1 MKDKWAQQFQEK
13 MGGYEMAAPEMEWAD
28 IDKALAKN
36 RRPHMGLIWGRR
48 IAVAAAV
55 GMMVIGGARVL
66 LQGLEA
72 GGEDAPQQNCGE
84 RWLTL
89 RQERTTG
96 KEGRLAGKEGRL
108 AGKEG
113 RLAGKEGRLLAV
125 ADAVND
131 VEEMETVWH
140 EGACLSKSG
149 GTDNKLSKSGGTDN
163 MLSKSDGADNNIN
176 NKDINGE
183 IRTSRSVDG
192 QKRGSE
198 NNNKSRIEKYYN
210 PGSEKYYNP
219 RSEKN
224 NNRMYYHGGE
234 LIAAVYMQNTMTANG
249 TIGMAKQMNAT
260 TVSNTPYGSVSDEF
274 RSGSLDFLAESNPK
288 DIRYDHN
295 RPIKVGISVR
305 YDIDNRWSISS
316 GLTYSY
322 LRSSFDYSEGKAFGS
337 GVQKLHYVGLPLAVD
352 YNIISAKKLEVYLS
366 AGGEVQKLVC
376 GKATMDGVNIPEA
389 DANHDIKEGG
399 MQWSLNA
406 AIGAEYNFVDN
417 FGIYIEPGVSHYIDN
432 HSKVDNYYKY
442 KPTNFSLNVGLRL
455 SIR

>member
-13 MGGYEMAAPEMEWAD
+13 MDGYEMAAPEMEWAD

-55 GMMVIGGARVL
+55 ALMVIGGARVL

-108 AGKEG
+108 
-113 RLAGKEGRLLAV
+113 LAV

-140 EGACLSKSG
+140 EGTFLSKSG
-149 GTDNKLSKSGGTDN
+149 GTDNK
-163 MLSKSDGADNNIN
+163 LSKSDGADNNIN

-210 PGSEKYYNP
+210 PGSEK
-219 RSEKN
+219 N
-224 NNRMYYHGGE
+224 NNRRYYHGGE

-295 RPIKVGISVR
+295 RPIKVGISVK

-337 GVQKLHYVGLPLAVD
+337 GVQKLHYVGLPLAAD
-352 YNIISAKKLEVYLS
+352 YNIISAKKLKVYLS

>member
-13 MGGYEMAAPEMEWAD
+13 MDGYEMAAPEMEWAD

-36 RRPHMGLIWGRR
+36 GRPHMGLIWGRR

-55 GMMVIGGARVL
+55 ALMVIGGARVL

-72 GGEDAPQQNCGE
+72 GGENAPQQNCGE

-89 RQERTTG
+89 RQERT
-96 KEGRLAGKEGRL
+96 AGKEGRL

-131 VEEMETVWH
+131 VEEMEAVWH
-140 EGACLSKSG
+140 EGAFLSKSG
-149 GTDNKLSKSGGTDN
+149 
-163 MLSKSDGADNNIN
+163 GADNNIN

-219 RSEKN
+219 GSEKN

-295 RPIKVGISVR
+295 RPIKVGISVK

-352 YNIISAKKLEVYLS
+352 YNIISAKKLKVYLS

-417 FGIYIEPGVSHYIDN
+417 VGIYIEPGVSHYIDN

>member
-13 MGGYEMAAPEMEWAD
+13 MDGYEMAVPEMEWAN

-55 GMMVIGGARVL
+55 ALMVIGGARVL

-72 GGEDAPQQNCGE
+72 GGENAPQQNCGE

-89 RQERTTG
+89 RQERT
-96 KEGRLAGKEGRL
+96 

-140 EGACLSKSG
+140 ERAFLSKSG
-149 GTDNKLSKSGGTDN
+149 GTDNK
-163 MLSKSDGADNNIN
+163 LSKSDGADNNIN

-210 PGSEKYYNP
+210 PG
-219 RSEKN
+219 SEKN

-352 YNIISAKKLEVYLS
+352 YNIISAKKLKVYLS

-417 FGIYIEPGVSHYIDN
+417 VGIYIEPGVSHYIDN

>member
-1 MKDKWAQQFQEK
+1 MKDKWAQRFQEK
-13 MGGYEMAAPEMEWAD
+13 MDGYEMAAPEMEWAN

-89 RQERTTG
+89 RQART
-96 KEGRLAGKEGRL
+96 AGKEGRL

-140 EGACLSKSG
+140 ERAFLSKSG
-149 GTDNKLSKSGGTDN
+149 GT
-163 MLSKSDGADNNIN
+163 DNNIN

-224 NNRMYYHGGE
+224 NNRRCYHGGE

-352 YNIISAKKLEVYLS
+352 YNIISAKKLKVYLS

-417 FGIYIEPGVSHYIDN
+417 VGIYIEPGVSHYIDN

>member
-13 MGGYEMAAPEMEWAD
+13 MDGYEMAAPEMEWAD

-36 RRPHMGLIWGRR
+36 RRPHMGIIWGRR

-55 GMMVIGGARVL
+55 ALMVIGGARVL

-89 RQERTTG
+89 RQERT
-96 KEGRLAGKEGRL
+96 

-140 EGACLSKSG
+140 EGTFLSKSG
-149 GTDNKLSKSGGTDN
+149 GTDNK
-163 MLSKSDGADNNIN
+163 LSKSDGADNNIN

-219 RSEKN
+219 GSEKN

-295 RPIKVGISVR
+295 RPIKVGISVK

-352 YNIISAKKLEVYLS
+352 YNIISAKKLKVYLS

-417 FGIYIEPGVSHYIDN
+417 VGIYIEPGVSHYIDN

>member
-13 MGGYEMAAPEMEWAD
+13 MDGYEMAAPEMEWAD

-66 LQGLEA
+66 LQGFEA

-89 RQERTTG
+89 RQERT
-96 KEGRLAGKEGRL
+96 

-131 VEEMETVWH
+131 VEEMEAVWH
-140 EGACLSKSG
+140 EGAFLSKSG
-149 GTDNKLSKSGGTDN
+149 GT
-163 MLSKSDGADNNIN
+163 DNNIN

-210 PGSEKYYNP
+210 PGSEK
-219 RSEKN
+219 N
-224 NNRMYYHGGE
+224 NNRRYYHGGE

-352 YNIISAKKLEVYLS
+352 YNIISAKKLKVYLS

>member
-36 RRPHMGLIWGRR
+36 RRPHMGIIWGRR

-55 GMMVIGGARVL
+55 ALMVIGGARVL

-72 GGEDAPQQNCGE
+72 GGENAPQQNCGE

-113 RLAGKEGRLLAV
+113 RLLAV

-131 VEEMETVWH
+131 VEEMEAVWH
-140 EGACLSKSG
+140 EGAFLSKSG
-149 GTDNKLSKSGGTDN
+149 GT
-163 MLSKSDGADNNIN
+163 DNNIN

-219 RSEKN
+219 GSEKN
-224 NNRMYYHGGE
+224 NNRRYYHGGE

-352 YNIISAKKLEVYLS
+352 YNIISAKKLKVYLS

-417 FGIYIEPGVSHYIDN
+417 VGIYIEPGVSHYIDN

>member
-1 MKDKWAQQFQEK
+1 MKDKWAQRFQEK
-13 MGGYEMAAPEMEWAD
+13 MDGYEMAAPEMEWAD

-55 GMMVIGGARVL
+55 ALMVIGGARVL

-89 RQERTTG
+89 RQERT
-96 KEGRLAGKEGRL
+96 

-140 EGACLSKSG
+140 EGTFLSKSG
-149 GTDNKLSKSGGTDN
+149 GTDNK
-163 MLSKSDGADNNIN
+163 LSKSDGADNNIN

-224 NNRMYYHGGE
+224 NNRRYYHGGE

-295 RPIKVGISVR
+295 RPIKVGISVK

-352 YNIISAKKLEVYLS
+352 YNIISAKKLKVYLS

>member
-1 MKDKWAQQFQEK
+1 MKDKWAQRFQEK
-13 MGGYEMAAPEMEWAD
+13 MDGYEMAAPEMEWAD

-36 RRPHMGLIWGRR
+36 RRPHMGFIWGRR

-55 GMMVIGGARVL
+55 ALMVIGGARVL

-89 RQERTTG
+89 RQERT
-96 KEGRLAGKEGRL
+96 

-140 EGACLSKSG
+140 ERAFLSKSG
-149 GTDNKLSKSGGTDN
+149 GTDNK
-163 MLSKSDGADNNIN
+163 LSKSDGADNNIN

-219 RSEKN
+219 GSEKN

-352 YNIISAKKLEVYLS
+352 YNIISAKKLKVYLS

-417 FGIYIEPGVSHYIDN
+417 VGIYIEPGVSHYIDN

>member
-13 MGGYEMAAPEMEWAD
+13 MDGYEMAAPEMEWAN

-36 RRPHMGLIWGRR
+36 RRPHMGIIWGRR

-55 GMMVIGGARVL
+55 ALMVIGGARVL

-131 VEEMETVWH
+131 VEEMEAVWH
-140 EGACLSKSG
+140 EGAFLSKSG
-149 GTDNKLSKSGGTDN
+149 GT
-163 MLSKSDGADNNIN
+163 DNNIN

-210 PGSEKYYNP
+210 PG
-219 RSEKN
+219 SEKN

-295 RPIKVGISVR
+295 RPIKVGISVK

-352 YNIISAKKLEVYLS
+352 YNIISAKKLKVYLS

-376 GKATMDGVNIPEA
+376 GKATRDGVNIAEA
-389 DANHDIKEGG
+389 DVNHDIKEGG

-417 FGIYIEPGVSHYIDN
+417 VGIYIEPGVSHYIDN

>member
-13 MGGYEMAAPEMEWAD
+13 MDGYEMAAPEMEWAN

-72 GGEDAPQQNCGE
+72 GGENAPQQNCGE

-89 RQERTTG
+89 RQERT
-96 KEGRLAGKEGRL
+96 

-140 EGACLSKSG
+140 EGTFLSKSG
-149 GTDNKLSKSGGTDN
+149 GTDNK
-163 MLSKSDGADNNIN
+163 LSKSDGADNNIN

-219 RSEKN
+219 GSEKN

-352 YNIISAKKLEVYLS
+352 YNIISAKKLKVYLS

-417 FGIYIEPGVSHYIDN
+417 VGIYIEPGVSHYIDN

>member
-13 MGGYEMAAPEMEWAD
+13 MDGYEMAAPEMEWAN

-55 GMMVIGGARVL
+55 ALMVIGGARVL

-72 GGEDAPQQNCGE
+72 GGENAPQQNCGE

-89 RQERTTG
+89 RQERT
-96 KEGRLAGKEGRL
+96 AGKEGRL

-113 RLAGKEGRLLAV
+113 GLLAV

-140 EGACLSKSG
+140 EGTFLSKSG
-149 GTDNKLSKSGGTDN
+149 GTDNK
-163 MLSKSDGADNNIN
+163 LSKSDGADNNIN

-224 NNRMYYHGGE
+224 NNRRYYHGGE

-352 YNIISAKKLEVYLS
+352 YNIISAKKLKVYLS

>member
-13 MGGYEMAAPEMEWAD
+13 MDGYEMAAPEMEWAN

-36 RRPHMGLIWGRR
+36 GRPHMGLIWGRR

-55 GMMVIGGARVL
+55 ALMVIGGARVL

-89 RQERTTG
+89 RQERT
-96 KEGRLAGKEGRL
+96 AGKEGRL

-131 VEEMETVWH
+131 VEEMEAVWH
-140 EGACLSKSG
+140 EGAFLSKSG
-149 GTDNKLSKSGGTDN
+149 
-163 MLSKSDGADNNIN
+163 GADNNIN

-219 RSEKN
+219 GSEKN

-295 RPIKVGISVR
+295 RPIKVGISVK

-352 YNIISAKKLEVYLS
+352 YNIISAKKLKVYLS

-417 FGIYIEPGVSHYIDN
+417 VGIYIEPGVSHYIDN

>member
-1 MKDKWAQQFQEK
+1 MEHKWAQRFQEK
-13 MGGYEMAAPEMEWAD
+13 MDGYEMAVPEMEWAN

-36 RRPHMGLIWGRR
+36 RRPHMGIIGGGRV
-48 IAVAAAV
+48 AVAAAV
-55 GMMVIGGARVL
+55 AVMVIGGARVL

-140 EGACLSKSG
+140 ERAFLSKSG
-149 GTDNKLSKSGGTDN
+149 GTDNKLPKSGGT
-163 MLSKSDGADNNIN
+163 DNNIN

-224 NNRMYYHGGE
+224 NNRRYYHGGE

-352 YNIISAKKLEVYLS
+352 YNIISAKKLKVYLS

-417 FGIYIEPGVSHYIDN
+417 VGIYIEPGVSHYIDN

>member
-13 MGGYEMAAPEMEWAD
+13 MDGYEMAAPEVEGAD
-28 IDKALAKN
+28 REKALAKN

-72 GGEDAPQQNCGE
+72 GGEDAPQQNSGE

-89 RQERTTG
+89 RQERTS
-96 KEGRLAGKEGRL
+96 
-108 AGKEG
+108 GKEG

-131 VEEMETVWH
+131 VEEMEAVWH
-140 EGACLSKSG
+140 EGAFLSKSG
-149 GTDNKLSKSGGTDN
+149 GTDNKLP
-163 MLSKSDGADNNIN
+163 KSDGADNNIN

-219 RSEKN
+219 GSEKN

-295 RPIKVGISVR
+295 RPIKVGISVK

-352 YNIISAKKLEVYLS
+352 YNIISAKKLKVYLS

-417 FGIYIEPGVSHYIDN
+417 VGIYIEPGVSHYIDN

>member
-1 MKDKWAQQFQEK
+1 MKDKWAQRFQEK
-13 MGGYEMAAPEMEWAD
+13 MDGYEMAAPEMEWAD

-36 RRPHMGLIWGRR
+36 RRPHMGIIWGRR

-55 GMMVIGGARVL
+55 ALMVIGGARVL

-89 RQERTTG
+89 RQERT
-96 KEGRLAGKEGRL
+96 

-140 EGACLSKSG
+140 ERAFLSKSG
-149 GTDNKLSKSGGTDN
+149 GTDNK
-163 MLSKSDGADNNIN
+163 LSKSDGADNNIN

-219 RSEKN
+219 RIEKYYNPRSEKN
-224 NNRMYYHGGE
+224 NNRRYCHGGE

-295 RPIKVGISVR
+295 RPIKVGISVK

-352 YNIISAKKLEVYLS
+352 YNIISAKKLKVYLS

>member
-13 MGGYEMAAPEMEWAD
+13 MGGYEMAAPEMEWAN

-36 RRPHMGLIWGRR
+36 RRPHMGIIWGRR

-55 GMMVIGGARVL
+55 ALMVIGGARVL

-72 GGEDAPQQNCGE
+72 GGENAPQQNCGE

-89 RQERTTG
+89 RQERT
-96 KEGRLAGKEGRL
+96 

-131 VEEMETVWH
+131 VEEMETVLH
-140 EGACLSKSG
+140 EGAFLSKSG

-163 MLSKSDGADNNIN
+163 MLTKSGGTDNNIN

-295 RPIKVGISVR
+295 RPIKVGISVK

-352 YNIISAKKLEVYLS
+352 YNIISAKKLKVYLS

>member
-13 MGGYEMAAPEMEWAD
+13 MDGYEMAAPEMEWAN

-36 RRPHMGLIWGRR
+36 RRPHMGIIWGRR

-55 GMMVIGGARVL
+55 ALMVIGGARVL

-113 RLAGKEGRLLAV
+113 RLLAV

-131 VEEMETVWH
+131 VEEMEAVWH
-140 EGACLSKSG
+140 EGAFLSKSG
-149 GTDNKLSKSGGTDN
+149 GT
-163 MLSKSDGADNNIN
+163 DNNIN

-219 RSEKN
+219 GSEKN

-295 RPIKVGISVR
+295 RPIKVGISVK

-352 YNIISAKKLEVYLS
+352 YNIISAKKLKVYLS

>member
-13 MGGYEMAAPEMEWAD
+13 MDGYEMAAPEMEWAN

-36 RRPHMGLIWGRR
+36 RRPHMGIIWGRR

-55 GMMVIGGARVL
+55 ALMVIGGARVL

-89 RQERTTG
+89 RQERT
-96 KEGRLAGKEGRL
+96 

-140 EGACLSKSG
+140 EGAFLSKSG
-149 GTDNKLSKSGGTDN
+149 GTDNKLSKSDGT
-163 MLSKSDGADNNIN
+163 DNNIN

-219 RSEKN
+219 GSEKN

-234 LIAAVYMQNTMTANG
+234 LIAAVYMQNTMTTNG

-352 YNIISAKKLEVYLS
+352 YNIISAKKLKVYLS

-417 FGIYIEPGVSHYIDN
+417 VGIYIEPGVSHYIDN

>member
-13 MGGYEMAAPEMEWAD
+13 MDGYEMASPEMEWAN

-36 RRPHMGLIWGRR
+36 RRPHMGIIWGRR

-55 GMMVIGGARVL
+55 ALMVIGGARVL

-72 GGEDAPQQNCGE
+72 GGENAPQQNCGE

-89 RQERTTG
+89 RQERT
-96 KEGRLAGKEGRL
+96 

-140 EGACLSKSG
+140 ERAFLSKSG
-149 GTDNKLSKSGGTDN
+149 GTDNKLP
-163 MLSKSDGADNNIN
+163 KSDGADNNIN

-210 PGSEKYYNP
+210 PG
-219 RSEKN
+219 SEKN

-352 YNIISAKKLEVYLS
+352 YNIISAKKLKVYLS

>member
-13 MGGYEMAAPEMEWAD
+13 MDGYEMAAPEMEWAN

-55 GMMVIGGARVL
+55 ALMVIGGARVL

-89 RQERTTG
+89 RQERT
-96 KEGRLAGKEGRL
+96 

-140 EGACLSKSG
+140 EGAFLSKSG
-149 GTDNKLSKSGGTDN
+149 GT
-163 MLSKSDGADNNIN
+163 DNNIN

-210 PGSEKYYNP
+210 PG
-219 RSEKN
+219 SEKN

-352 YNIISAKKLEVYLS
+352 YNIISAKKLKVYLS

>member
-13 MGGYEMAAPEMEWAD
+13 MGGYEMAAPEMEWAN

-36 RRPHMGLIWGRR
+36 RRPHMGIIWGRR

-113 RLAGKEGRLLAV
+113 RLLAV

-131 VEEMETVWH
+131 VEEMEAVWH
-140 EGACLSKSG
+140 EGAF
-149 GTDNKLSKSGGTDN
+149 
-163 MLSKSDGADNNIN
+163 LSKSDGADNNIN

-352 YNIISAKKLEVYLS
+352 YNIISAKKLKVYLS

-417 FGIYIEPGVSHYIDN
+417 FGIYIEPGVSQYIDN

>member
-13 MGGYEMAAPEMEWAD
+13 MDGYEMAAPEMEWAN

-36 RRPHMGLIWGRR
+36 RRPHMGIIWGRR

-55 GMMVIGGARVL
+55 ALMVIGGARVL

-89 RQERTTG
+89 RQERT
-96 KEGRLAGKEGRL
+96 

-140 EGACLSKSG
+140 EGAFLSKSG
-149 GTDNKLSKSGGTDN
+149 GTDNKLP
-163 MLSKSDGADNNIN
+163 KSDGADNNIN

-337 GVQKLHYVGLPLAVD
+337 GVQKLHYVGLPLAAD
-352 YNIISAKKLEVYLS
+352 YNIISAKKLKVYLS

>member
-1 MKDKWAQQFQEK
+1 MKDKWAQRFQEK
-13 MGGYEMAAPEMEWAD
+13 MDGYEMAAPEMEWAN

-55 GMMVIGGARVL
+55 ALMVIGGARVL

-89 RQERTTG
+89 RQERT
-96 KEGRLAGKEGRL
+96 

-140 EGACLSKSG
+140 EGAFLSKSG
-149 GTDNKLSKSGGTDN
+149 GT
-163 MLSKSDGADNNIN
+163 DNNIN

-224 NNRMYYHGGE
+224 NNRRYYHGGE

-352 YNIISAKKLEVYLS
+352 YNIISAKKLKVYLS

>member
-1 MKDKWAQQFQEK
+1 MKDKWAQRFQEK
-13 MGGYEMAAPEMEWAD
+13 MDGYEMAAPEMEWAD

-55 GMMVIGGARVL
+55 ALMVIGGARVL

-89 RQERTTG
+89 RQERT
-96 KEGRLAGKEGRL
+96 AGKEGRL

-131 VEEMETVWH
+131 VEEMEAVWH
-140 EGACLSKSG
+140 EGAFLSKSG
-149 GTDNKLSKSGGTDN
+149 GTDNND
-163 MLSKSDGADNNIN
+163 N

-219 RSEKN
+219 GSEKYYNPGSEKN

-352 YNIISAKKLEVYLS
+352 YNIISAKKLKVYLS

>member
-13 MGGYEMAAPEMEWAD
+13 MDGYEMAAPEMEWAD

-36 RRPHMGLIWGRR
+36 RRPHMGIIWGRR

-55 GMMVIGGARVL
+55 ALMVIGGARVL

-89 RQERTTG
+89 RQERT
-96 KEGRLAGKEGRL
+96 

-149 GTDNKLSKSGGTDN
+149 GTDNKLP
-163 MLSKSDGADNNIN
+163 KSDGADNNIN

-224 NNRMYYHGGE
+224 NNRRYYHGGE

-249 TIGMAKQMNAT
+249 TIGMAKQMNTT

-352 YNIISAKKLEVYLS
+352 YNIISAKKLKVYLS

-417 FGIYIEPGVSHYIDN
+417 VGIYIEPGVSHYIDN

>member
-13 MGGYEMAAPEMEWAD
+13 MDGYEMAAPEMEWAI

-55 GMMVIGGARVL
+55 ALMVIGGARVL

-89 RQERTTG
+89 RQERT
-96 KEGRLAGKEGRL
+96 

-131 VEEMETVWH
+131 VEEMEAVWH
-140 EGACLSKSG
+140 EGAFLSKSG
-149 GTDNKLSKSGGTDN
+149 GT
-163 MLSKSDGADNNIN
+163 DNNIN

-224 NNRMYYHGGE
+224 NNRRYYHGGE

-295 RPIKVGISVR
+295 RPIKVGISVK

-352 YNIISAKKLEVYLS
+352 YNIISAKKLKVYLS

>member
-1 MKDKWAQQFQEK
+1 MKDKWAKQFQEK
-13 MGGYEMAAPEMEWAD
+13 MDGYEMAAPDMARAN

-36 RRPHMGLIWGRR
+36 RRPHMGIIWGRR

-55 GMMVIGGARVL
+55 ALMVIGGARVL

-72 GGEDAPQQNCGE
+72 GGENAPQQNCGE

-89 RQERTTG
+89 RQERT
-96 KEGRLAGKEGRL
+96 AGKEGRL

-140 EGACLSKSG
+140 EGTFLSKSG
-149 GTDNKLSKSGGTDN
+149 GTDNK
-163 MLSKSDGADNNIN
+163 LSKSDGADNNIN

-198 NNNKSRIEKYYN
+198 NNNKSRI
-210 PGSEKYYNP
+210 EKYYNP

-352 YNIISAKKLEVYLS
+352 YNIISAKKLKVYLS

-417 FGIYIEPGVSHYIDN
+417 VGIYIEPGVSHYIDN

>member
-13 MGGYEMAAPEMEWAD
+13 MGGYEMAAPEMEWAN

-36 RRPHMGLIWGRR
+36 RRPHMGIIWGRR

-55 GMMVIGGARVL
+55 ALMVIGGARVL
-66 LQGLEA
+66 LQGFEA

-113 RLAGKEGRLLAV
+113 RLLAV

-140 EGACLSKSG
+140 EGAF
-149 GTDNKLSKSGGTDN
+149 
-163 MLSKSDGADNNIN
+163 LSKSDGADNNIN

-224 NNRMYYHGGE
+224 NNRRYYHGGE

-337 GVQKLHYVGLPLAVD
+337 GVQKLHYVGLPLAAD
-352 YNIISAKKLEVYLS
+352 YNIISAKKLKVYLS